1 MNRQPELPEFVLEWC
16 RRLGADPDT
25 VAPLNGGI
33 NNQVFRCTAGGQTF
47 VLKGYVE
54 SIDNPHDRF
63 KAETEFLT
71 YAAAVTPIFVPKL
84 IYSDQASRSIVV
96 EHLEGESF
104 QEGEQPLEKDLAKAV
119 EFIRLL
125 NSDQAS
131 ALEAISG
138 AAADGF
144 LRLTDHLENVRTR
157 IASMRSEHLP
167 SNLSDKA
174 HQIILALKQRVSLL
188 GEITEKGLL
197 TGRCEDRLDPAN
209 RCLSPSDFGFH
220 NAIRTTQGIKFFD
233 FEFAGWDDPAK
244 TVSDFD
250 LQPRIPISPK
260 GCILR
265 LGIAK
270 WSVGLEARSK
280 ALFPIL
286 KLKWACIILGLL
298 DPKRYARIKQDP
310 CRGQIGLAMSLCN
323 KLQLVE
329 PYIREEK

>member
-1 MNRQPELPEFVLEWC
+1 MNRQSELPEFVLEWC
-16 RRLGADPDT
+16 RRLGANPDT

-71 YAAAVTPIFVPKL
+71 YAAAVTPTFVPKL

-96 EHLEGESF
+96 ENLEGECF
-104 QEGEQPLEKDLAKAV
+104 QEGERPLERDLAKAV
-119 EFIRLL
+119 EFLRLL
-125 NSDQAS
+125 NSEQAS

-144 LRLTDHLENVRTR
+144 LRLTNHLENIRTR
-157 IASMRSEHLP
+157 IASMQSEHLP
-167 SNLSDKA
+167 SNLCDKA
-174 HQIILALKQRVSLL
+174 NQIILTLKQRISHLNEV
-188 GEITEKGLL
+188 TEQRLL
-197 TGRCEDRLDPAN
+197 TGECEDILDPAN

-220 NAIRTTQGIKFFD
+220 NAIRTSQGIKFFD

-244 TVSDFD
+244 IVSDFD

-270 WSVGLEARSK
+270 WSVGLEARSTV
-280 ALFPIL
+280 LFPIL
-286 KLKWACIILGLL
+286 RLKWACIILGLL
-298 DPKRYARIKQDP
+298 DPKRYFRISQDSYQDD
-310 CRGQIGLAMSLCN
+310 GGLTIFISN
-323 KLQLVE
+323 KLELAKTYLQE
-329 PYIREEK
+329 DR

>member
-1 MNRQPELPEFVLEWC
+1 MNRQSELPEFVLEWC
-16 RRLGADPDT
+16 RRLGANPNT

-33 NNQVFRCTAGGQTF
+33 NNHVFRCTAGRQTF
-47 VLKGYVE
+47 VLKGYME
-54 SIDNPHDRF
+54 STDSPHNRF

-71 YAAAVTPIFVPKL
+71 YAAAVAPTFVPRL
-84 IYSDQASRSIVV
+84 VYSDQGSRSIVV
-96 EHLEGESF
+96 EHLEGECF
-104 QEGEQPLEKDLAKAV
+104 QEGERPLERDLAKAV
-119 EFIRLL
+119 DFMRLL
-125 NSDQAS
+125 NSDHAS

-144 LRLTDHLENVRTR
+144 PRLTDHLENIRAR

-167 SNLSDKA
+167 SNLRNKA
-174 HQIILALKQRVSLL
+174 SQIILSLEQQVRIL
-188 GEITEKGLL
+188 SEITEQRLL
-197 TGRCEDRLDPAN
+197 TGRCEDILDPADQ
-209 RCLSPSDFGFH
+209 CLSPSDFGFH
-220 NAIRTTQGIKFFD
+220 NAIRTPQGVKFLD

-298 DPKRYARIKQDP
+298 DPKRYARIKQHPYQD
-310 CRGQIGLAMSLCN
+310 QSGLTMSLCS
-323 KLQLVE
+323 KLQLVQ
-329 PYIREEK
+329 PYIREG